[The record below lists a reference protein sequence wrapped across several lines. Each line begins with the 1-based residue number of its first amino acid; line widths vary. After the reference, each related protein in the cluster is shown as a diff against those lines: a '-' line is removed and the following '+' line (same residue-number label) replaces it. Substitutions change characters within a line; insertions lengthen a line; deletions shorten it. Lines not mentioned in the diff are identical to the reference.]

1 MHKAPAWDFVHKTR
15 GVPQMRG
22 APELSWQRSANLET
36 WGPRP
41 PPIPDV
47 PPTSSHCG
55 QSRGRTLDPVWM
67 DEEKRNNRETTLG
80 MVGRNHA
87 SGLMDTRGL
96 MEAPG
101 RGSRPPGSLLT
112 SSTLV
117 SQLEE
122 TS

>member
-1 MHKAPAWDFVHKTR
+1 MHKTH
-15 GVPQMRG
+15 GVPQMGG
-22 APELSWQRSANLET
+22 APELSWQRSANWET
-36 WGPRP
+36 RGPRP

-47 PPTSSHCG
+47 PPTSSLCG

-67 DEEKRNNRETTLG
+67 DEERRNNRETTLG
-80 MVGRNHA
+80 MVGRNHT
-87 SGLMDTRGL
+87 SGLTDTQGL

-101 RGSRPPGSLLT
+101 RGSRHPDSLLT
-112 SSTLV
+112 SSTLE

>member
-1 MHKAPAWDFVHKTR
+1 MAEVGQLGDLGPKTPTDSR
-15 GVPQMRG
+15 
-22 APELSWQRSANLET
+22 RSS
-36 WGPRP
+36 
-41 PPIPDV
+41 
-47 PPTSSHCG
+47 TSSHCG
-55 QSRGRTLDPVWM
+55 QSRGRTLNPVWM

-87 SGLMDTRGL
+87 SGLTDTRGL

-101 RGSRPPGSLLT
+101 RGSRPLGSLLT
-112 SSTLV
+112 SSTLE